1 MRLLRPIL
9 RFLMAALFVGAGV
22 LHIARPRGFVKIVPV
37 QLPNPELLVSI
48 SGIAEVLGG
57 VGLLV
62 PPVRRAAGTG
72 LIALLL
78 AVFPANVNMAVHAD
92 TLARGLP
99 EWLVWAR
106 LPLQPALIAAVWIAA
121 FEPQR

>member
-1 MRLLRPIL
+1 MQLLRTIL
-9 RFLMAALFVGAGV
+9 RALMAVLFVGAGV
-22 LHIARPRGFVKIVPV
+22 MHFLRPRGFVRIVPE
-37 QLPNPELLVSI
+37 QLPRPELLVSI
-48 SGIAEVLGG
+48 SGVAEVLGG

-72 LIALLL
+72 LVALLL
-78 AVFPANVNMAVHAD
+78 AVFPANVNMAVHAER
-92 TLARGLP
+92 LGAGLP
-99 EWLVWAR
+99 EWALWLR